1 MTGVGAL
8 ATALI
13 ALLAAPYYHEGT
25 KQREAHEAS
34 LDKAVLRGLHD
45 TSWLR
50 DKSVVMQA
58 APAPRTIDKGDH
70 TYIVSPRQVVIR
82 TDDEL
87 SALWR
92 EHIPDRPQPPV
103 DFSREMVVGVFLGS
117 KPTAAYSVAIVS
129 TIEANGVLQVR
140 YRISQPPSG
149 VITAQVIS
157 FPYHLAAI
165 RKSSAKEVKFEKI
178 PNP

>member
-1 MTGVGAL
+1 MTAAGAL

-13 ALLAAPYYHEGT
+13 ALLSTPYHHEGT
-25 KQREAHEAS
+25 KRHEAHEAV
-34 LDKAVLRGLHD
+34 LYNTVLRGLHD
-45 TSWLR
+45 SSWLR
-50 DKSVVMQA
+50 DKRVVMQA

-70 TYIVSPRQVVIR
+70 TYIGSPRQVVIR
-82 TDDEL
+82 TDDEFT
-87 SALWR
+87 ALWG
-92 EHIPDRPQPPV
+92 EHIPDRQRPPV

-140 YRISQPPSG
+140 YRVSEPQRG
-149 VITAQVIS
+149 AITAQVIT

-165 RKSSAKEVKFEKI
+165 PKSAAKDVKFEKV
-178 PNP
+178 P